1 MNKPTVPSNPPTTI
15 NPQALQQN
23 PDTIYEA
30 FSDIRTDCPILIWML
45 SLNREYTRQEYE
57 DCWQLVNDCIPH
69 ISIEKQPENADS
81 FRQIMTEML
90 PLLMMR
96 HRRIPRAKWRDRVS
110 GTNGKH
116 WIEQVPETMQYEK
129 WVHSMIG
136 YHLDIQGS
144 LCGMA
149 MTQGTR
155 NRVLNIGLAIKQL
168 AVEPRGVSVAAYA
181 ESQSHK
187 LTELERDAISNKPD
201 EVTLRRLAII
211 LALKQAYIK
220 AIGQPI
226 GFDWSRLEFNIEERT
241 ATGDGNMLIGWEF
254 RIFKANLGVIRRSRL
269 YEEQYQCVCA
279 FYRGH
284 RHVRYIWHET
294 SKELAEWVQFINI
307 DQMLK
312 VLPKLSA

>member
-1 MNKPTVPSNPPTTI
+1 
-15 NPQALQQN
+15 
-23 PDTIYEA
+23 
-30 FSDIRTDCPILIWML
+30 
-45 SLNREYTRQEYE
+45 
-57 DCWQLVNDCIPH
+57 
-69 ISIEKQPENADS
+69 
-81 FRQIMTEML
+81 
-90 PLLMMR
+90 
-96 HRRIPRAKWRDRVS
+96 
-110 GTNGKH
+110 
-116 WIEQVPETMQYEK
+116 MQYEK

-168 AVEPRGVSVAAYA
+168 AVEPRGVSVSAYA
-181 ESQSHK
+181 ESQTHK
-187 LTELERDAISNKPD
+187 VRLPLLRWFSKAIHSYFFIFQLTELEKEAIFNKPD
-201 EVTLRRLAII
+201 EVALRRLAII

-220 AIGQPI
+220 AIGQPL

-254 RIFKANLGVIRRSRL
+254 RIFKANLGVIRRNRL

-284 RHVRYIWHET
+284 RHVRYIWQET

>member
-1 MNKPTVPSNPPTTI
+1 MMSKPTIPPNPPTTI
-15 NPQALQQN
+15 NPQALQN
-23 PDTIYEA
+23 PDAIYEA

-57 DCWQLVNDCIPH
+57 DCWQLVHDCIPH
-69 ISIEKQPENADS
+69 ITIEKQPENADS

-96 HRRIPRAKWRDRVS
+96 HRRIPRAKWRDRLNS
-110 GTNGKH
+110 SGKH
-116 WIEQVPETMQYEK
+116 WIEQIPETMQYEK

-168 AVEPRGVSVAAYA
+168 AVEPRGVSVSAYA
-181 ESQSHK
+181 ESQAHK
-187 LTELERDAISNKPD
+187 LTELEKEAVFNKAD
-201 EVTLRRLAII
+201 EVALRRLAII

-220 AIGQPI
+220 AIGQPL

-254 RIFKANLGVIRRSRL
+254 RIFKANLGVIRRNRL

-284 RHVRYIWHET
+284 RHVRYIWQET